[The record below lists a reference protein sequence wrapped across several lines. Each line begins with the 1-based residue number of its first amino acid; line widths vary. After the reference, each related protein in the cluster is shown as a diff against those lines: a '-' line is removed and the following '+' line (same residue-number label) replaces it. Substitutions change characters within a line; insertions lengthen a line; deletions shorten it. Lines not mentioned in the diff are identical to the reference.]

1 MQAGRPPRVRLLVVH
16 QERRE
21 IRRWQTPK
29 TASAL
34 GVIRWVAVC
43 VALWLLASLYV
54 YSWVPSNR
62 YEGEPVKWRW
72 RWPVMTLY
80 TDSLGPKYTS
90 AAKRALE
97 AWGYLK
103 NNWRF
108 STQETTSDT
117 YVCYSDL
124 DSYKSVAFGDTYCGL
139 EFGPSTLAI
148 TATVWDPDFVSL
160 FDRDGFYKDADVIFN
175 SKDWSWDV
183 YSGPWRDDVADFN
196 RVAIHEFGHV
206 IGLDHPDENG
216 QSRDAIMN
224 SRAGDTEDLQLDDVL
239 GIGGL
244 RYGGSY
250 RPDLVVGKPTA
261 SGNLV
266 AGQDFDM
273 SAVVRNR
280 GNHALAAGS
289 TEVRYE
295 YLDFSG
301 SFPVW
306 LQSKVI
312 SARALPAGASTRHTG
327 RLRAPD
333 EAGNYSY
340 RVCVD
345 EVVDEANTNNNC
357 SEVTAFRF
365 ETQGPD
371 LIVEEV
377 RPSANTLTP
386 NEVFTLSTRL
396 RNGGDEETPRQT
408 TLRYHIYDGT
418 AWRSLEYTH
427 SVPALGAG
435 QSWQLGLN
443 LRAPLDAGTYRYAA
457 CVDIL
462 TGETDTNNN
471 CATAEP
477 VTVTGGSPDLVVS
490 SVSVDDNTLG
500 LGESTFVNYT
510 VQNQG
515 NGATAGSPQV
525 TAFRSADPTIWWDD
539 TSIGTATHVSIDSL
553 GVGQTVSSSMWMP
566 AAPSAGTWYYGACVH
581 GEQGESDTT
590 NNCSTG
596 VPVTVAGSGSD
607 RAVLEALYNATNGAR
622 WTNSANWNTN
632 APLDQWVG
640 VSTDADGRV
649 FDLVLGNNNL
659 TGSIPSSLGNLQALY
674 NLVLDGNQLTG
685 EIPASLGNL
694 SNLRWLWLSNNQLT
708 GEIPDALGNLTNLED
723 MVLGQNGLTGE
734 IPATLGNL
742 SGLTLL
748 GLDNNELTGEI
759 PAALGNLTNLVFEL
773 RLDNN
778 RLTGSI
784 PPALGNLTELLVLY
798 LNGNQL
804 TGTIPAELGNMVALS
819 LLQIDNDTGLCLDR
833 NFPLAT
839 PFAQL
844 TLAADL
850 LVCGAGGGSDRAV
863 LEALYNAT
871 NGARWTNSANWNTNA
886 PLDQWVG
893 VSTDADGR
901 VFDLVLGNNNLT
913 GSIPSSLGN
922 LQALYNLVLDGNQ
935 LTGEIP
941 ASLGNLSNLRWLWLS
956 NNQLTGEIPDA
967 LGNLTNLED
976 MVLGQNGLT
985 GEIPATLGNLSGL
998 TLLGLDNNELTGEIP
1013 AALGNLT
1020 NLVFELRLDNNR
1032 LTGSIPPALGNLTEL
1047 LVLYLNGNQLTGTI
1061 PAELGNMVALSLLQ
1075 IDNDTGLCLDRNFPL
1090 ATPFGQLTLAA
1101 GILVCGAGGGAF
1113 TDDPI
1118 VAGETPVRGGAL
1130 HRAARA
1136 DRHAP
1141 RRARPGPIPVDGL
1154 DTGGRGHAGPGRPY
1168 VGASDR
1174 ARAGVRRGEPDH
1186 RLRYRAGA
1194 GGLGNSR

>member
-1 MQAGRPPRVRLLVVH
+1 
-16 QERRE
+16 
-21 IRRWQTPK
+21 
-29 TASAL
+29 
-34 GVIRWVAVC
+34 
-43 VALWLLASLYV
+43 
-54 YSWVPSNR
+54 
-62 YEGEPVKWRW
+62 
-72 RWPVMTLY
+72 MTLY

-124 DSYKSVAFGDTYCGL
+124 DSYKSVAFGDTYCGF
-139 EFGPSTLAI
+139 EFAPTTLAI
-148 TATVWDPDFVSL
+148 TATTWDPDFVTL

-183 YSGPWRDDVADFN
+183 YSGPLRSDVADFN

-206 IGLDHPDENG
+206 IGLNHPDENG

-784 PPALGNLTELLVLY
+784 PPALGNLTELGVLY

-804 TGTIPAELGNMVALS
+804 TGTIPAELGNMVALA
-819 LLQIDNDTGLCLDR
+819 LL
-833 NFPLAT
+833 
-839 PFAQL
+839 
-844 TLAADL
+844 
-850 LVCGAGGGSDRAV
+850 
-863 LEALYNAT
+863 E
-871 NGARWTNSANWNTNA
+871 
-886 PLDQWVG
+886 
-893 VSTDADGR
+893 
-901 VFDLVLGNNNLT
+901 
-913 GSIPSSLGN
+913 
-922 LQALYNLVLDGNQ
+922 
-935 LTGEIP
+935 
-941 ASLGNLSNLRWLWLS
+941 
-956 NNQLTGEIPDA
+956 
-967 LGNLTNLED
+967 
-976 MVLGQNGLT
+976 
-985 GEIPATLGNLSGL
+985 
-998 TLLGLDNNELTGEIP
+998 
-1013 AALGNLT
+1013 
-1020 NLVFELRLDNNR
+1020 
-1032 LTGSIPPALGNLTEL
+1032 
-1047 LVLYLNGNQLTGTI
+1047 
-1061 PAELGNMVALSLLQ
+1061 

-1118 VAGETPVRGGAL
+1118 VAGETPVRAAHFTELRERIDTLRVAHGLGLFPWTDSTLVAGVTPVRGVHMSELRTALGQVYDAASRTIGFGTEPVQAGWEIRAEHINELRRAVEALVTVAGLMITSNGGGERATITVPENQTAVTTVTASGGAPPYEFQWSSSQTAPDGRQFTMNTATGAL
-1130 HRAARA
+1130 AFVTAPDYENPTDS
-1136 DRHAP
+1136 DRDNNYVLDVRVQDASQP
-1141 RRARPGPIPVDGL
+1141 SQL
-1154 DTGGRGHAGPGRPY
+1154 DTQVITVTVTR
-1168 VGASDR
+1168 
-1174 ARAGVRRGEPDH
+1174 
-1186 RLRYRAGA
+1186 
-1194 GGLGNSR
+1194 